1 MTIKILMG
9 NAYLTT
15 ISQITGLYMNDKMYL
30 RIFCVGSRHKL
41 LKRPIEPQA

>member
-15 ISQITGLYMNDKMYL
+15 ISQITGLYMNDKMDL
-30 RIFCVGSRHKL
+30 RIFWESAETFK
-41 LKRPIEPQA
+41 KTY